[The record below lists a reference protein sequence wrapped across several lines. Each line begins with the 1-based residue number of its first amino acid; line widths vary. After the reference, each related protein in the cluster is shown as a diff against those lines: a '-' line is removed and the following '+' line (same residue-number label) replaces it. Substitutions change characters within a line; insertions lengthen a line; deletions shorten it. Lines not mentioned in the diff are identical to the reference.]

1 MEDTKKETLTTE
13 TPEVVVKEEEKKDG
27 GEKSYTQKDL
37 DAVAGKV
44 RAEVKAQLDKE
55 YTERIGKEREEAER
69 MALLSREEKDK
80 ELQSKRMKELDEK
93 ERSLI
98 LKENKLLG
106 KEKLQELGLDSELI
120 DLVNSENQEDMFL
133 KIDKIAETI
142 KRGISSGV
150 EEQLKGTPPKDFGSS
165 KPTGGQKPVVT
176 SF

>member
-13 TPEVVVKEEEKKDG
+13 TPEVVVKEEEKKEG
-27 GEKSYTQKDL
+27 GEKSYSQKDL

-44 RAEVKAQLDKE
+44 RAEVKAQLDRE
-55 YTERIGKEREEAER
+55 YAERIKKEREEAER
-69 MALLSREEKDK
+69 MALLSQDEKDK
-80 ELQSKRMKELDEK
+80 ELRTKKMKELEEK

-106 KEKLQELGLDSELI
+106 KERLQELGLDSELI

-165 KPTGGQKPVVT
+165 KPTGSQKPVVT